1 MTPNEKLRILQNY
14 LAQNYEFDRKEFI
27 ECGAITYLWTLR
39 KKAVVE
45 YFETGRPEAYWD
57 NMRRVGELQIE
68 LFKRFEAGEQI
79 SSDYVSDSMVNRVID
94 CLSGGNF
101 DLIPIFARIM
111 HKVKEEKNF
120 YNFKLLRHLFSN
132 TNASEDIKKATAYA
146 KKQRKWDIAFNDAIV
161 SLIDRNI
168 DDFNSALERIMKL
181 YKGIYKYEVP
191 EFKLIAI
198 DALFFIQ
205 LARHYGM
212 DVQVQHELILQDLI
226 KPVQHSG
233 YVAQI
238 RELEKITPFP

>member
-1 MTPNEKLRILQNY
+1 MNISEQVTLLDRTKKALAPDWFQRSEKKYQEYGDI
-14 LAQNYEFDRKEFI
+14 
-27 ECGAITYLWTLR
+27 GYLWNHR
-39 KKAVVE
+39 AKAVVS
-45 YFETGRPEAYWD
+45 YFETGQPQAYWD
-57 NMRRVGELQIE
+57 NMRKVGELQIE
-68 LFKRFEAGEQI
+68 LFKRFEAGERI

-101 DLIPIFARIM
+101 DLIPTFAKLM
-111 HKVKEEKNF
+111 HKVKEEKSF

-146 KKQRKWDIAFNDAIV
+146 KNQRKWDIAFNDAIV

-168 DDFNSALERIMKL
+168 DDFNSVLERMMKL

-205 LARHYGM
+205 LGRYYGM
-212 DVQVQHELILQDLI
+212 DVQIQHELIPQDLI
-226 KPVQHSG
+226 KPVE
-233 YVAQI
+233 AQ
-238 RELEKITPFP
+238 K

>member
-1 MTPNEKLRILQNY
+1 MNVKSRDSLLKLAKQGLDPEWIELNEKGYKDHGDI
-14 LAQNYEFDRKEFI
+14 
-27 ECGAITYLWTLR
+27 GYLWQFRTQ
-39 KKAVVE
+39 AVVE

-68 LFKRFEAGEQI
+68 LFNRFEAGERI
-79 SSDYVSDSMVNRVID
+79 SSDYVSDSMVNRVVD
-94 CLSGGNF
+94 CISGGNF
-101 DLIPIFARIM
+101 DLIPTLAKLM

-161 SLIDRNI
+161 SLIDRNT
-168 DDFNSALERIMKL
+168 DDFNSALERMMKL

-205 LARHYGM
+205 LARHYRM
-212 DVQVQHELILQDLI
+212 DVQVQHELIPQDLI
-226 KPVQHSG
+226 KPVQLS
-233 YVAQI
+233 
-238 RELEKITPFP
+238 R

>member
-1 MTPNEKLRILQNY
+1 MRKSEINNLIDALKPAIRPKRIELLKNY
-14 LAQNYEFDRKEFI
+14 FKDHGDI
-27 ECGAITYLWTLR
+27 GYLWQFRTQ
-39 KKAVVE
+39 AVVG

-68 LFKRFEAGEQI
+68 LFKRFEAGERI
-79 SSDYVSDSMVNRVID
+79 SSDYVSDSMANRVVD
-94 CLSGGNF
+94 CISGGNF
-101 DLIPIFARIM
+101 DLIPTFAKLM

-168 DDFNSALERIMKL
+168 DDFNSALERMMKL

-212 DVQVQHELILQDLI
+212 DVQIQHELIPQDLI
-226 KPVQHSG
+226 KPVEHS
-233 YVAQI
+233 Q
-238 RELEKITPFP
+238 